1 MGVMGNYHDNQSALP
16 YDLAGI
22 SWEKVMGVMTKNRWE
37 ISWIAKYFMAT
48 WSWASWEIIMDYHGR
63 WSWAS

>member
-37 ISWIAKYFMAT
+37 IS
-48 WSWASWEIIMDYHGR
+48 
-63 WSWAS
+63 